1 MAVGG
6 NKTASGGTTRLDRL
20 LILLDT
26 GEAATTR
33 DTAARQIGEL
43 ASLHRADLHAL
54 IRRVKRLLKSSKW
67 DTRVAAAKALGYIAR
82 NTPHPTV
89 QDLQSAA
96 AAASADGGGA
106 IAART
111 GTAAAAPD
119 AEGAALAAAGT
130 TAPGGG
136 LRFDGFDI
144 GRVLDNGAPLVAS
157 AGKEYDIAAVG
168 RGGKEAIAKQKQSL
182 RRRLGLDE
190 CERFMDVS
198 DIIRDEDLEAPAQ
211 AAALP
216 ASASAA
222 AAGSSDQA
230 SAAGSKQKQQQKRGS
245 AAGSKRGAQDL
256 MAEMLPIGT
265 SAGAGDGGSAAG
277 SGPPALAKSLSARER
292 NLLKRKAKSLSKEG
306 GKRGGGAH
314 GGVGEEDE
322 EDEGE
327 GERGGRKKMRTKSV
341 VSDGKEDNKITVEQ
355 VAAEGDDW
363 EDEEEEEGEWPLQ
376 SLCEQLLT
384 DMFHPVWEVRHG
396 SIFALREVLSAHGN
410 SAAVCRPVVPSK
422 WASANGKEERDDEKE
437 KTELEEGGEG
447 EAGKTVPESKELDVG
462 VVKAVMG
469 RMKEE
474 EEGVKEEMEEG
485 DHGGLKREELAEEGM
500 GGIKREV
507 KEEEFLSERVG
518 AVKMEVEE
526 KAGPKAEVKEKAK
539 GEEGTVRSRVKEEAK
554 GEEDQIGVKEGWLE
568 GVKREAKAEKK
579 EESGGWLG
587 LSMGHEASERPRKE
601 SREFASGGMSADGG
615 GVRVKQEVGETGRE
629 EGRRVE
635 GSGFDLNESMD
646 CKTEAPETSVT
657 NGEDVSAQKAGGR
670 VRMGLDL
677 HLSDGMEH
685 EAEEKGGGS
694 VGISGNEGSKEESEG
709 AGSKDGGNERGSK
722 SERSEEVVAKRL
734 DLNMEVEEEGGE
746 EKAVD
751 EGEGAEEEKTA
762 GEERALVVAGPVRE
776 VERSTG
782 TAVGAAGKAH
792 VAMEAAR
799 KAQIAMEAARKAQAD
814 NEHFLEDCAIR
825 LLCIFALDRLED
837 FVSDQVVAPVR
848 EACGQALGVVLKYLP
863 SKAVRHTL
871 DVLLQMQ
878 TRSEWEVRHGA
889 LLGIKYLIAVR
900 RELLPALLPSLLPAC
915 IRALQDSDDD
925 VRAVAAEALLPA
937 ARAVGEGVEE
947 SDLRQLLR
955 LLWGILSELDDLS
968 PSTSSVMALL
978 AELHAL
984 PRVAALWSVSPAAA
998 AAKPAAGA
1006 AAAAGAVG
1014 RREDD
1019 EELGDDDDLDED
1031 LEEEEN
1037 VAPKGSRA
1045 RGKVVASA
1053 AAVGTLDSLP
1063 ALVDLVRR
1071 LWPLMRHNIS
1081 AVRLAA
1087 VSTLERLLQSNGT
1100 TSAGS
1105 SAASSWVAGVLLDA
1119 LACIL
1124 RNLILET
1131 HPTALAVSRRVWS
1144 LLLQQVPPSTVAY
1157 LTRPVIRHW
1166 CQLIATPPGSSLNTS
1181 SLFATSAGGTA
1192 SKGKEADL
1200 PSTGGRGTQ
1209 AGGRGRGRGRGGR
1222 GKGKEKEIEGGGAGT
1237 SAGSSAAAVS
1247 AVGSGGNGVVVVG
1260 ADGESAAVR
1269 IRVDTSRAMGLLLSF
1284 WPVDQLEGAVAPL
1297 VSLLGSAAA
1306 TQKQVGALI
1315 IAAWFRELE
1324 GRQVGEVE
1332 GQQTDEQRKKQEL
1345 NTQQQQQQQQQQQ
1358 NAISLSSLPSLSFA
1372 RPSPPVARL
1381 LTQLM
1386 ALLSSPD
1393 AGQSY
1398 EELSRTYSKL
1408 RAEASALLSH
1418 ARAVGV
1424 AQDVIGSALT
1434 RAGCGDSAVAFSSGT
1449 AGGARGGGGA
1459 EGGAGGGEEGNPF
1472 ERLSPEGAL
1481 ELAGALAGLAGAET
1495 GELEKRDAPGAAAAA
1510 AGGGDLMES
1519 CRRRLLST
1527 ANYLR
1532 TVQTNMHTSVTAT
1545 VAAAA
1550 VRVAPSLPSKL
1561 NPIIQPLMA
1570 ALKREREELL
1580 QQSVASGLAAVILR
1594 SLDRRPSPNDRLLK
1608 NLSTLACSDP
1618 SQCPPPCDANR
1629 EVDDPLDASLAAPA
1643 VAGAGGAAAGGPAA
1657 KGAAGVTVKGE
1668 GSAGSLEAMIG
1679 RRGAELSFRALAD
1692 SLGPDL
1698 FSKLPK
1704 LWDLLTEVWKP
1715 GEPEGGGTPGRCDEK
1730 ELFKSDPQALVNTFQ
1745 LVRCIAPVLHTSL
1758 IPRLLLLLPPVLS
1771 STRHPHAAVR
1781 FASAQCL
1788 STLVSLPTAEQP
1800 VLSAI
1805 LTHVLPQLT
1814 NTLSEPARRGAAC
1827 VVSLLVNT
1835 RGEMLAPYAAL
1846 LVVPL
1851 LARMSD
1857 PSPQVRQLVTQ
1868 SFARLVPLLPL
1879 ARGLPLP
1886 AFLDEEGARKA
1897 REDARFLEQL
1907 LDNRKADDYQ
1917 LQVKLSVTLRRYQQE
1932 GINWL
1937 AFLRRFHLHGVLC
1950 DDMGLGKTLQA
1961 SSMIASDTL
1970 ERQSAAR
1977 VAASGST
1984 AAAAGAAGAA
1994 GASGPGHASAPL
2006 LPCLIV
2012 CPPTLV
2018 AHWVYE
2024 IEKYIPPGILH
2035 PLQYAGSTA
2044 DRQRLRGQLK
2054 RHNLVVTSYEVLRS
2068 DIDELAALTWRYC
2081 VLDEGHLIKGAKTR
2095 LSQAVR
2101 RIKAEHRL
2109 LLTGTPIQNNVLEL
2123 WALFDF
2129 LMPGFLGTEKQFQAR
2144 YGKPLQAARDPKC
2157 TAKQAEAGALA
2168 MEALHRQVMPF
2179 ILRRT
2184 KEQVLSD
2191 LPPKIIT
2198 DRYCQLST
2206 LQRLLYADFAKS
2218 HASEEVVTAVTAEG
2232 AGAGGGGEQAST
2244 HVFQALQYLRKLC
2257 SHPLL
2262 VLDPSHPRHAAAL
2275 TAVGATGQGGGS
2287 SSGGGGGSSGDGS
2300 GDVHD
2305 IVHAPKLIALRDIL
2319 LECGIGGGG
2328 EGRSGGD
2335 VGSEAS
2341 EGNHR
2346 VLVFAQL
2353 KSFLDIVEQDL
2364 FKKHMPSVSYLRI
2377 DGSVEPSRRFDLV
2390 KAFNSDPTID
2400 VLLLTTHVGG
2410 LGLNL
2415 TAADTVVFL
2424 EHDWNPMRDL
2434 QAMDRAHRLGQRR
2447 TVNVHRVIM
2456 AGTLEEKVMG
2466 LQRFKLSIANAVV
2479 NADNASLKSM
2489 DTSQLLDLFNAGPPA
2504 AGAAAKR
2511 SADASSDAAVAAAG
2525 GGKGLKAVLTGLEDL
2540 WDESQYAEEYNLD
2553 NFLKR
2558 I

>member
-1 MAVGG
+1 MQLYEFYASVVLLPSFFLVSPSPFHPTTLNPFSASPNAATDNCLADATFACCCWALIQPSVLTSAPSPRNLAGFRG
-6 NKTASGGTTRLDRL
+6 MLRDKYGLPSRPCVDAALHLFCPCCAFAQEYRELKARGWDPRLGKSQFHFLEDRSAAYAGIGSSLPEHQVDQAAQQYGAQLALERVSSIPVPLLQEGFHGHAFEDFDDGFAAGLWSSHPQQGILMDSMQVDGSQNEAGHESELLAIAALPGSSYTAMM
-20 LILLDT
+20 T
-26 GEAATTR
+26 GEKDIR
-33 DTAARQIGEL
+33 DADRTHLGAQLPPFDGKSSL
-43 ASLHRADLHAL
+43 AGGGGDDDDPKKTEAEPEAKS
-54 IRRVKRLLKSSKW
+54 VKRLLKSSKW

-89 QDLQSAA
+89 QDLQI
-96 AAASADGGGA
+96 AASTVSGDEGTL
-106 IAART
+106 AARN
-111 GTAAAAPD
+111 GTASAAPD
-119 AEGAALAAAGT
+119 GEGAAPAAAGT
-130 TAPGGG
+130 TAAGGG
-136 LRFDGFDI
+136 LRFEGFDI

-211 AAALP
+211 AAAPP
-216 ASASAA
+216 ATGSSNPAA
-222 AAGSSDQA
+222 AAVG
-230 SAAGSKQKQQQKRGS
+230 KQKQKQE
-245 AAGSKRGAQDL
+245 ATAGIKRGAQDL
-256 MAEMLPIGT
+256 MAEMLPSGT
-265 SAGAGDGGSAAG
+265 SPGVGDGGSSAG
-277 SGPPALAKSLSARER
+277 SVSPALSNSLSARER
-292 NLLKRKAKSLSKEG
+292 NMLKRKAKSMSKDG
-306 GKRGGGAH
+306 GKRGGAH
-314 GGVGEEDE
+314 GGVGEVDEDE
-322 EDEGE
+322 DGGE

-363 EDEEEEEGEWPLQ
+363 EEEEEEEGEWPLQ
-376 SLCEQLLT
+376 ALCEQLLT

-396 SIFALREVLSAHGN
+396 SILALREVMSAHGN
-410 SAAVCRPVVPSK
+410 CAAVCRPIVPSK
-422 WASANGKEERDDEKE
+422 WASANGNEEIEDGNGKMELEVVKEEDD
-437 KTELEEGGEG
+437 
-447 EAGKTVPESKELDVG
+447 GKTVPEMRELDVG
-462 VVKAVMG
+462 LVKAPMVSSE
-469 RMKEE
+469 KE
-474 EEGVKEEMEEG
+474 EEGVNKKMEVVDHWGIRKEERVEAEG
-485 DHGGLKREELAEEGM
+485 LEDVKQ
-500 GGIKREV
+500 EV
-507 KEEEFLSERVG
+507 KEREFVSKPLV
-518 AVKMEVEE
+518 AVKREIEV
-526 KAGPKAEVKEKAK
+526 GTSLKAE
-539 GEEGTVRSRVKEEAK
+539 VKEEAK
-554 GEEDQIGVKEGWLE
+554 GEEEGMKTRAEEELKVEDEMGVIEGRLE
-568 GVKREAKAEKK
+568 GVKREAKAESK
-579 EESGGWLG
+579 EGSGGWLG
-587 LSMGHEASERPRKE
+587 LSMGSETPKE
-601 SREFASGGMSADGG
+601 SNGESASGGKLAATAGVCVKEEAGEGG
-615 GVRVKQEVGETGRE
+615 GKGGEDNRAE
-629 EGRRVE
+629 R
-635 GSGFDLNESMD
+635 SGFDLNELLV
-646 CKTEAPETSVT
+646 CKVEDTEASVT
-657 NGEDVSAQKAGGR
+657 NQEGVINQNSGGR
-670 VRMGLDL
+670 ARMGLDL
-677 HLSDGMEH
+677 HLSDGMQSEEMGEGVVRNLGNEKSIEGIKVEANTD
-685 EAEEKGGGS
+685 EAEEKS
-694 VGISGNEGSKEESEG
+694 KREGSEKAVG
-709 AGSKDGGNERGSK
+709 KG
-722 SERSEEVVAKRL
+722 L
-734 DLNMEVEEEGGE
+734 DLNMEVSEEANEGKHVDGGEVAEEKNGE
-746 EKAVD
+746 EK
-751 EGEGAEEEKTA
+751 ES
-762 GEERALVVAGPVRE
+762 ALVVAQRVRAAE
-776 VERSTG
+776 KG
-782 TAVGAAGKAH
+782 ATAT
-792 VAMEAAR
+792 MESAR
-799 KAQIAMEAARKAQAD
+799 KAELAIEAARKAQAD
-814 NEHFLEDCAIR
+814 NELFLEDCAIR

-863 SKAVRHTL
+863 SRAVARTL

-878 TRSEWEVRHGA
+878 NRSEWEVRHGA

-900 RELLPALLPSLLPAC
+900 QELLPSLLPSLLPAC

-937 ARAVGEGVEE
+937 AKTVGEGVDE
-947 SDLRQLLR
+947 SDLRQLMR

-968 PSTSSVMALL
+968 PSTSS
-978 AELHAL
+978 
-984 PRVAALWSVSPAAA
+984 SSPH
-998 AAKPAAGA
+998 
-1006 AAAAGAVG
+1006 
-1014 RREDD
+1014 
-1019 EELGDDDDLDED
+1019 
-1031 LEEEEN
+1031 
-1037 VAPKGSRA
+1037 
-1045 RGKVVASA
+1045 
-1053 AAVGTLDSLP
+1053 
-1063 ALVDLVRR
+1063 R
-1071 LWPLMRHNIS
+1071 L
-1081 AVRLAA
+1081 
-1087 VSTLERLLQSNGT
+1087 
-1100 TSAGS
+1100 
-1105 SAASSWVAGVLLDA
+1105 
-1119 LACIL
+1119 
-1124 RNLILET
+1124 
-1131 HPTALAVSRRVWS
+1131 
-1144 LLLQQVPPSTVAY
+1144 
-1157 LTRPVIRHW
+1157 
-1166 CQLIATPPGSSLNTS
+1166 
-1181 SLFATSAGGTA
+1181 
-1192 SKGKEADL
+1192 
-1200 PSTGGRGTQ
+1200 
-1209 AGGRGRGRGRGGR
+1209 
-1222 GKGKEKEIEGGGAGT
+1222 
-1237 SAGSSAAAVS
+1237 
-1247 AVGSGGNGVVVVG
+1247 
-1260 ADGESAAVR
+1260 
-1269 IRVDTSRAMGLLLSF
+1269 
-1284 WPVDQLEGAVAPL
+1284 VAPL
-1297 VSLLGSAAA
+1297 
-1306 TQKQVGALI
+1306 TPP
-1315 IAAWFRELE
+1315 
-1324 GRQVGEVE
+1324 
-1332 GQQTDEQRKKQEL
+1332 
-1345 NTQQQQQQQQQQQ
+1345 
-1358 NAISLSSLPSLSFA
+1358 SSLPHQHL
-1372 RPSPPVARL
+1372 
-1381 LTQLM
+1381 QLK
-1386 ALLSSPD
+1386 
-1393 AGQSY
+1393 GQPA
-1398 EELSRTYSKL
+1398 EAWGL
-1408 RAEASALLSH
+1408 RA
-1418 ARAVGV
+1418 
-1424 AQDVIGSALT
+1424 
-1434 RAGCGDSAVAFSSGT
+1434 
-1449 AGGARGGGGA
+1449 
-1459 EGGAGGGEEGNPF
+1459 
-1472 ERLSPEGAL
+1472 
-1481 ELAGALAGLAGAET
+1481 
-1495 GELEKRDAPGAAAAA
+1495 
-1510 AGGGDLMES
+1510 
-1519 CRRRLLST
+1519 
-1527 ANYLR
+1527 
-1532 TVQTNMHTSVTAT
+1532 NMHTSVTAT

-1550 VRVAPSLPSKL
+1550 VRVSLSLPSKL

-1570 ALKREREELL
+1570 ALKREREVLL
-1580 QQSVASGLAAVILR
+1580 QQCVASGLASVILR

-1618 SQCPPPCDANR
+1618 SQCPPPCDANK
-1629 EVDDPLDASLAAPA
+1629 EADDPLDPTLAMPA
-1643 VAGAGGAAAGGPAA
+1643 AAGAGGAAS
-1657 KGAAGVTVKGE
+1657 KGAAGVIVKGE
-1668 GSAGSLEAMIG
+1668 GAAGSLEAMIG

-1698 FSKLPK
+1698 FTKLPK
-1704 LWDLLTEVWKP
+1704 LWGLLTEVWKP
-1715 GEPEGGGTPGRCDEK
+1715 GESEGGGSTGKCDEG
-1730 ELFKSDPQALVNTFQ
+1730 ELFKADPLALVNTFQ
-1745 LVRCIAPVLHTSL
+1745 LIRCLSLVLHTSL
-1758 IPRLLLLLPPVLS
+1758 IPQLLLLLPPVLCC
-1771 STRHPHAAVR
+1771 TRHPHAAVR

-1788 STLVSLPTAEQP
+1788 AALVSLLSAEQT

-1805 LTHVLPQLT
+1805 LTHVIPQLT
-1814 NTLSEPARRGAAC
+1814 NTLSEPARRGAAS
-1827 VVSLLVNT
+1827 VVSSLVNT
-1835 RGEMLAPYAAL
+1835 QGEMLAPYAAL

-1886 AFLDEEGARKA
+1886 AFLDKEGARKA

-1932 GINWL
+1932 GVNWL

-1961 SSMIASDTL
+1961 SSMLASDTI
-1970 ERQSAAR
+1970 ERQAAARAAATGPTSAADR
-1977 VAASGST
+1977 AAP
-1984 AAAAGAAGAA
+1984 
-1994 GASGPGHASAPL
+1994 GASGFGVAPTPL
-2006 LPCLIV
+2006 LPSLIV

-2024 IEKYIPPGILH
+2024 IEKYIPRGIFF
-2035 PLQYAGSTA
+2035 PLQYAGSVA
-2044 DRQRLRGQLK
+2044 DRQRMRGQLRK
-2054 RHNLVVTSYEVLRS
+2054 HNLVVTSYEVLRS
-2068 DIDELAALTWRYC
+2068 DIDELAAITWRYC

-2206 LQRLLYADFAKS
+2206 LQRLLYADFSKS
-2218 HASEEVVTAVTAEG
+2218 HASEEVVTAVTAAGGG
-2232 AGAGGGGEQAST
+2232 AEGGGGEQAST

-2275 TAVGATGQGGGS
+2275 AAVGASGAAAEAGPRGGS
-2287 SSGGGGGSSGDGS
+2287 SSGAGSSGGDGV

-2305 IVHAPKLIALRDIL
+2305 IVHAPKLVALRDIL

-2328 EGRSGGD
+2328 EGKSGGD
-2335 VGSEAS
+2335 VGGEAS

-2353 KSFLDIVEQDL
+2353 KSFLDIVEEDL
-2364 FKKHMPSVSYLRI
+2364 FKKHMPGVSYLRI

-2504 AGAAAKR
+2504 ASAGAKKP
-2511 SADASSDAAVAAAG
+2511 ADSSSDAAVAAAG